1 MSETLRVTEELTHDK
16 LMDKFVREVEPRIR
30 KRAMKG
36 YSTLNIRVFCSLHS
50 ASKYADVIEDLGF
63 EVSIY
68 DYFAMYKLTIK
79 W

>member
-1 MSETLRVTEELTHDK
+1 MSETLRITKGLTHDK

-30 KRAMKG
+30 KRATKG
-36 YSTLNIRVFCSLHS
+36 YSTLNIHAFCSLHS
-50 ASKYADVIEDLGF
+50 ASKYADVIDGLGF

-68 DYFAMYKLTIK
+68 GEFKIYKLVIK

>member
-1 MSETLRVTEELTHDK
+1 MSEQLRIAERITRDK
-16 LMDKFVREVEPRIR
+16 LTDKFVRKVEPRIK

-36 YSTLNIRVFCSLHS
+36 YSTLNIRVFQSLHS
-50 ASKYADVIEDLGF
+50 ASKYADVIENLGF

-68 DYFAMYKLTIK
+68 RDFAMYKLIIK

>member
-1 MSETLRVTEELTHDK
+1 MSESLRITEGLTHDK
-16 LMDKFVREVEPRIR
+16 LMDKFEREIEPRIR
-30 KRAMKG
+30 KRAIKG

-50 ASKYADVIEDLGF
+50 ASKYADVIEGLGF

-68 DYFAMYKLTIK
+68 GDLMMYKLIIK

>member
-1 MSETLRVTEELTHDK
+1 MSESLRITEELTHDK
-16 LMDKFVREVEPRIR
+16 LMDKFVREIEPRIR
-30 KRAMKG
+30 KRAIKG

-50 ASKYADVIEDLGF
+50 ASKYADVIEGLGF

-68 DYFAMYKLTIK
+68 GDLTMYKLIIK

>member
-1 MSETLRVTEELTHDK
+1 MNESLKITEGLTHDK

-30 KRAMKG
+30 KRAIKG

-50 ASKYADVIEDLGF
+50 ASKYADVIESLGF

-68 DYFAMYKLTIK
+68 GDLAMYKLIIK

>member
-1 MSETLRVTEELTHDK
+1 MSEQLRIAERITQNKLT
-16 LMDKFVREVEPRIR
+16 DKFVRKVEPKIK

-36 YSTLNIRVFCSLHS
+36 YSTLNIHVFCSLHS

-63 EVSIY
+63 KVCIY
-68 DYFAMYKLTIK
+68 GDLAMYKLVIK